1 MLKLFIDTCVWRHW
15 FSEQEGNP
23 VGVEIQRQSQC
34 FEEIYGLVNASSGQ
48 ARFLYNQR
56 IVDEL
61 GPRFKDAFV
70 QKALPVSTKIP
81 IPMTRRDGAY
91 KADGSILHGGKMG
104 GSLRSLLTFE
114 GYDQDKHVKEA
125 AQSLGPEEK
134 LYETAP
140 RIREF
145 DIEHMESAL
154 EAGADFFITNDRK
167 SILMLLER
175 AVKKFR
181 ESEHIQHMYTITLTP
196 ETALPFVR
204 NFLK

>member
-23 VGVEIQRQSQC
+23 VGAEIQRQNQC

-61 GPRFKDAFV
+61 GPRFNDAFA

-81 IPMTRRDGAY
+81 IPLTRRDGAY
-91 KADGSILHGGKMG
+91 KADGSILCGGKMG

-114 GYDQDKHVKEA
+114 GYDQHNRVQEA
-125 AQSLGPEEK
+125 VQSLGPGEK
-134 LYETAP
+134 LYETFP

-154 EAGADFFITNDRK
+154 EAGADFFVTNDRK
-167 SILMLLER
+167 SILLLLER
-175 AVKKFR
+175 AVKRFE
-181 ESEHIQHMYTITLTP
+181 ESEPIQHIKRIALTP
-196 ETALPFVR
+196 EDVLPIVQ